1 MFQPS
6 LYARR
11 RGVNGESGLLS
22 EGKGAARGGDRTAE
36 IFGGFDPF
44 LDDDFDVGESFLVG
58 LSIGGA
64 AGKFGNLGD
73 KGFVGLTPID
83 DDFVPRHRLL
93 PPSDRA
99 FPALAGWANVWR
111 P

>member
-6 LYARR
+6 LYGRR

-22 EGKGAARGGDRTAE
+22 EGEAAARGGDRTAG

-58 LSIGGA
+58 LSIGGPA
-64 AGKFGNLGD
+64 RKFRNLGR
-73 KGFVGLTPID
+73 K
-83 DDFVPRHRLL
+83 RLLGPNSRDEGPVYCHPPL
-93 PPSDRA
+93 PPSA
-99 FPALAGWANVWR
+99 SLIFP
-111 P
+111 PTP

>member
-64 AGKFGNLGD
+64 A
-73 KGFVGLTPID
+73 
-83 DDFVPRHRLL
+83 
-93 PPSDRA
+93 

-111 P
+111 PYGACSEQDDGEAKSSRPFEAQAEPKP